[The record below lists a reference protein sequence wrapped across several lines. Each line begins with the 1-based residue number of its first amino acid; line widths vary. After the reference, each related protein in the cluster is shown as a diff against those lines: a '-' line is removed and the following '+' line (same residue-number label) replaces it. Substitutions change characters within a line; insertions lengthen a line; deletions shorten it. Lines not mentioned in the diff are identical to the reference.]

1 MNFVTD
7 SLKGKLVKIKKKST
21 HSDAQNP
28 DTLPRATSRREISKA
43 EIMGSNPFEATSNFQ
58 VFTRECFLNCLDES
72 KDQSKFLFL
81 SVLFL
86 IIEDQ
91 YLTLAT

>member
-43 EIMGSNPFEATSNFQ
+43 CI
-58 VFTRECFLNCLDES
+58 
-72 KDQSKFLFL
+72 
-81 SVLFL
+81 L
-86 IIEDQ
+86 ILIVQHEQ
-91 YLTLAT
+91 I